1 MARKNRHNAAF
12 VVGAV
17 VGGLAGAA
25 AALWKTPYSGE
36 ELRAKITGNG
46 DATTEDAARVETS
59 TADSGMSMKDK
70 LLSTVENAL
79 APIVGVE
86 LGKTANDSGP
96 SANGEAETT
105 TSMGAGAGHRPDAS
119 TAPSSASFGSA
130 ANTEPPAYPSDEPG
144 LRTSEEGVP
153 QENVT
158 PVDQD
163 GGEPSDLS
171 PSSGAPESTAATVE
185 DLTTPQIDDVP
196 DALQEEEGQHKPFP
210 KLGGTE

>member
-1 MARKNRHNAAF
+1 M
-12 VVGAV
+12 
-17 VGGLAGAA
+17 
-25 AALWKTPYSGE
+25 
-36 ELRAKITGNG
+36 
-46 DATTEDAARVETS
+46 
-59 TADSGMSMKDK
+59 
-70 LLSTVENAL
+70 
-79 APIVGVE
+79 
-86 LGKTANDSGP
+86 
-96 SANGEAETT
+96 
-105 TSMGAGAGHRPDAS
+105 
-119 TAPSSASFGSA
+119 
-130 ANTEPPAYPSDEPG
+130 
-144 LRTSEEGVP
+144 P